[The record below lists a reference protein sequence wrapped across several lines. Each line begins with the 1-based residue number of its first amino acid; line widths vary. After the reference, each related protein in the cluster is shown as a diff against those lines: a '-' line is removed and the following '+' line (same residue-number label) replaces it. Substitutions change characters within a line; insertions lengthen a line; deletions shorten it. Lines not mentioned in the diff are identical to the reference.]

1 MSVPSDEVIQFLKGA
16 RSLQSRISNDE
27 IILNSNTST
36 KTPNLLGF
44 KSDPT
49 PDVDLRFFG
58 QYMRS
63 CVTSKTASIGVKANI
78 MIGRDSVNNQMGCNH
93 DEEDEGEDK
102 ESSQRARLC
111 KPEIICNVVD
121 ILDNTLA
128 EGRLGYR
135 CKKSDRKVLLVN
147 R

>member
-1 MSVPSDEVIQFLKGA
+1 
-16 RSLQSRISNDE
+16 
-27 IILNSNTST
+27 
-36 KTPNLLGF
+36 
-44 KSDPT
+44 
-49 PDVDLRFFG
+49 
-58 QYMRS
+58 MRS

-128 EGRLGYR
+128 EGRFGYR